1 MSRKVLLKLHDT
13 NKVLKRTIMDATEVT
28 VPTTFIILPQKITSE
43 GKKDIVINGN
53 EKDADKIVTFIESLA
68 STWQNVTALI
78 GYDVVYMYLIDEY
91 TGKPVIPDK
100 MDEIYPI
107 PINVITDGEFLKSI
121 SPYLAIGFKFV
132 STANSIAGMI
142 NYLGFP
148 TPTIPIDRST
158 EAFIKSFV
166 DGNSVGEN
174 SNLSK
179 AVSSV
184 ISKDQNGNTNVPNIQ
199 NTRGAA
205 LRELKK
211 FFTDKDR
218 NGTFCQLR
226 RVAAVTGH
234 CMWTTEENFKKM
246 ESDKDD
252 DDEDNLF
259 AEIVKNK
266 KDANHNAG
274 TEIDQNPLSAITPMM
289 MTNNNNTDNTSISTS
304 ILISNYN
311 HNSNN
316 TSISTEEI
324 ANIDQHPLSAP
335 EIVEEVNSN
344 YCNNF
349 CCSSCRK
356 ICCTCYG

>member
-1 MSRKVLLKLHDT
+1 MDIIIEKFDNFQESFDNNTRYLKDVSSKVYKKLQRTEKVLL
-13 NKVLKRTIMDATEVT
+13 RAIMDATEVT

-68 STWQNVTALI
+68 STWQNITALI

-107 PINVITDGEFLKSI
+107 PINVITDDGEFLKSI

-166 DGNSVGEN
+166 DGNSVGEY

-184 ISKDQNGNTNVPNIQ
+184 ISKDQNGNTNVPTIQ

-205 LRELKK
+205 LRELEK

-218 NGTFCQLR
+218 YGTFCQLR
-226 RVAAVTGH
+226 RVVSTRTGY

-266 KDANHNAG
+266 IDAYHNAG
-274 TEIDQNPLSAITPMM
+274 TEIDQNPLSAITPMLSSN
-289 MTNNNNTDNTSISTS
+289 NNNNTDNTSTSTS
-304 ILISNYN
+304 ILISN
-311 HNSNN
+311 
-316 TSISTEEI
+316 
-324 ANIDQHPLSAP
+324 
-335 EIVEEVNSN
+335 
-344 YCNNF
+344 
-349 CCSSCRK
+349 
-356 ICCTCYG
+356 